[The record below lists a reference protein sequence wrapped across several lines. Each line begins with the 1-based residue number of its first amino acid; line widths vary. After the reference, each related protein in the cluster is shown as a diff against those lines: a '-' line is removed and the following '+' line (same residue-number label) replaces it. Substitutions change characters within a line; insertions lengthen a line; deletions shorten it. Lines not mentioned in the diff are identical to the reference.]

1 MLDPEEDLATKEE
14 RIAWL
19 RARGVRIEEPGTTGG
34 YAGPALSGEGKSF
47 VFVKIPVESGC
58 CCEELEGPHA
68 KGDALPGLLGPKF
81 AGCDLSD
88 AELQAHAA
96 IQGQPQSVDVSVLR
110 KLVTQGRAESFRLA
124 VPTESNG
131 REAVYAYLDEAS
143 ELKSLAVND
152 RASAIA
158 EACGFAGCRL
168 RGDIYIGRLRWL
180 PGGLVENIDF
190 RLADVAVGSFWMT
203 RAVTENLQ
211 HQSATQPEEHAK
223 AQAAEEKAASGTG
236 DGYTWKD
243 EGEELEV
250 VFQIPP
256 STGKKDVKI
265 EFRRQEIRMLKPEVK
280 TLKLYKAVD
289 IDGCS
294 LTLGSG
300 QIVVTLE
307 KCAAE
312 PWPQLLKEVE
322 GLYL

>member
-1 MLDPEEDLATKEE
+1 MADPEEDLATKEE

-19 RARGVRIEEPGTTGG
+19 RARGVRIEEPGGTTGG

-58 CCEELEGPHA
+58 ACEELEGPHA
-68 KGDALPGLLGPKF
+68 KGDALPGLLGPRF

-143 ELKSLAVND
+143 ELKSLAVNE

-158 EACGFAGCRL
+158 EACGFKGCRL

-190 RLADVAVGSFWMT
+190 RLADTA
-203 RAVTENLQ
+203 
-211 HQSATQPEEHAK
+211 
-223 AQAAEEKAASGTG
+223 AQAAAEEKAASGTG

-250 VFQIPP
+250 VFQIAP

-280 TLKLYKAVD
+280 TLKLYKAVE

-294 LTLGSG
+294 WTLGSPG

-307 KCAAE
+307 KCADQ